1 MNLLEKIVWA
11 PAVLVAFSGLGMGCS
26 RVTSNGADADFVANA
41 SAGGVAEVKLGQ
53 LAEERGSNPVVKSF
67 GEKMVSDHTAAGN
80 QLQVAAKGEGMAVS
94 PDMTADDRATY
105 ERLSTLSG
113 PSFDQAYAAAMVQDH
128 EHDISDFE
136 KEAAQGNDS
145 EIRKFASNTLPTL
158 REHLSLAKDMARSV
172 SAPTGSD

>member
-1 MNLLEKIVWA
+1 MNLLQKVIWA
-11 PAVLVAFSGLGMGCS
+11 PAILVTVGACAIGCS
-26 RVTSNGADADFVANA
+26 RVNGNGADSDFVANA

-67 GEKMVSDHTAAGN
+67 GEKMVTDHTAAGD
-80 QLQVAAKGEGMAVS
+80 QLQVAAKGEGIAVA

-105 ERLSTLSG
+105 EKLSALSG

-136 KEAAQGNDS
+136 KEAARGKDP

>member
-1 MNLLEKIVWA
+1 MNLLKKIIWA
-11 PAVLVAFSGLGMGCS
+11 PAVLVGVGGSLIGCS
-26 RVTSNGADADFVANA
+26 RVTSNGADANFVADA
-41 SAGGVAEVKLGQ
+41 SAGGIAEVKLGQ

-67 GEKMVSDHTAAGN
+67 GQKMVSDHTAAGN

-94 PDMTADDRATY
+94 PDMTANDRATY
-105 ERLSTLSG
+105 ERLSSLSG

-128 EHDISDFE
+128 EADISDFE
-136 KEAAQGNDS
+136 KEASQGQDS

-158 REHLSLAKDMARSV
+158 REHLALAQDMARNV